1 MTFDERTRPI
11 AELRNVSKAF
21 RHEQTGTVTLA
32 LQDVSIEVK
41 VGEVASLV
49 GPSGCGK
56 TTALNLIAG
65 FEAPSSGE
73 ALVNG
78 KPVSRPGADR
88 GVVFQEPALFHWL
101 TVAENIA
108 FGPRIQGRERSE
120 YAPLV
125 QEMIKRVG
133 LGSFED
139 HFPDALSGG
148 MKQRVSIARILINR
162 PKILLLD
169 EPFAAL
175 DAQTRLIMQEWLL
188 EVLREHAM
196 AALFITHDID
206 EAVFVADR
214 SYVMGVKPGRIKF
227 ALEIPLARPR
237 SRRLLTSPDFN
248 QIKGQILEAISEESV
263 KAFEAYRTRG

>member
-1 MTFDERTRPI
+1 MTGDRAKPI

-21 RHEQTGTVTLA
+21 RSEKTGAIHLA
-32 LQDVSIEVK
+32 LQNVSIAVHA
-41 VGEVASLV
+41 GEVASLV

-56 TTALNLIAG
+56 TTALNLLAG
-65 FEAPSSGE
+65 FETPSSGE

-78 KPVSRPGADR
+78 KPVSAPGADR
-88 GVVFQEPALFHWL
+88 GVVFQEPTLFHWL

-108 FGPRIQGRERSE
+108 FGPRLRGRPRTE

-133 LGSFED
+133 LASFEH

-162 PKILLLD
+162 PRILLLD

-175 DAQTRLIMQEWLL
+175 DAQTRLFMQEWLL
-188 EVLREHAM
+188 EVLREQQM

-214 SYVMGVKPGRIKF
+214 SYVMGVRPGRIKF
-227 ALEIPLARPR
+227 AAEVPLARPR
-237 SRRLLTSPDFN
+237 SRRLLTTRDFN
-248 QIKGQILEAISEESV
+248 QIKEQILEAISEEST
-263 KAFEAYRTRG
+263 KAFENYHAHG